1 MPRKYKCPYCDKRD
15 ERSKLVS
22 HIERVHTDLIPD
34 GYSGTRVVFEMINH
48 KTSGVC
54 RVCKKETQWNEK
66 AGRFDTLC
74 GNPKCKEKMR
84 EEYKKNMLRVRGT
97 YNILNDP
104 EQQKKMLAN
113 RKISGKYKFSDGGTL
128 TYTGSYEQK
137 FLEFVDEFMQIPS
150 KDIMAPGPTLEY
162 MYNGKKHFYITDFL
176 YIPFNLIVEIKDGED
191 NLNGKNT
198 PGMIASRQKTIEK
211 EKIITEQGIYNYIRL
226 TNNNFAQLLDVFM
239 ELKEKSLNGDT
250 TPLVRVNE
258 STELIEESYEYDNL
272 TKFSAYHLEPKVN
285 GFNKDKSGCWDEE
298 LYSKSID
305 YAIKND
311 IIDNYKVKD
320 QDKIQAY
327 VYTTTK
333 DLNPIYL
340 GILSIRKFDNGSFDW
355 EWDEQETLSKEV
367 YIRIMQE
374 PIEESYEYLEESMK
388 NAVNDKGEKVP
399 EICPK
404 CGDKVA
410 VFIQGE
416 PVFLCKG
423 CKKFFGVLPF
433 HNKKKKKIK
442 ESFKPFDFELL

>member
-15 ERSKLVS
+15 ERSKLVN
-22 HIERVHTDLIPD
+22 HIERVHTDLIPE

-54 RVCKKETQWNEK
+54 RVCKKETPWNEK

-113 RKISGKYKFSDGGTL
+113 RRISGKYKFSDGATL

-162 MYNGKKHFYITDFL
+162 MYNGEKHFYITDFL
-176 YIPFNLIVEIKDGED
+176 YIPFNLIVEIKDGGD

-198 PGMIASRQKTIEK
+198 PGMVVSRQKTIEK
-211 EKIITEQGIYNYIRL
+211 EKIITEQGVYNYIRL

-258 STELIEESYEYDNL
+258 STE
-272 TKFSAYHLEPKVN
+272 
-285 GFNKDKSGCWDEE
+285 
-298 LYSKSID
+298 
-305 YAIKND
+305 
-311 IIDNYKVKD
+311 
-320 QDKIQAY
+320 
-327 VYTTTK
+327 
-333 DLNPIYL
+333 
-340 GILSIRKFDNGSFDW
+340 
-355 EWDEQETLSKEV
+355 
-367 YIRIMQE
+367 

-410 VFIQGE
+410 VFIHGE

-423 CKKFFGVLPF
+423 CKKFFGVVPF
-433 HNKKKKKIK
+433 HNKKKKIK
-442 ESFKPFDFELL
+442 ESFIPFDFELL